1 MKRKSK
7 REKNCVRF
15 RKEEERKAKNIQ
27 RRQEC
32 TMEKRQHFHYV
43 VLGKQ
48 NSYLYRNE
56 IRILPNTIH
65 KNKFKMDYRSKF
77 KARNFKTLT
86 VKHNQNPL

>member
-32 TMEKRQHFHYV
+32 TMEKRQS
-43 VLGKQ
+43 LQ
-48 NSYLYRNE
+48 
-56 IRILPNTIH
+56 
-65 KNKFKMDYRSKF
+65 
-77 KARNFKTLT
+77 
-86 VKHNQNPL
+86 